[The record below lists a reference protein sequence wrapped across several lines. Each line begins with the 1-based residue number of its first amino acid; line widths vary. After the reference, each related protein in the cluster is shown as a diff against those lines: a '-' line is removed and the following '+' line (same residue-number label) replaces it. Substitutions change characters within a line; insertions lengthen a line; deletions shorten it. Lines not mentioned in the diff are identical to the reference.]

1 MLYKIVSFN
10 EWVRYFVWN
19 FKGALWNSTQNISAI
34 QWKMCILLSGE
45 NLRALRF
52 KSVEAILKQM
62 RTMKPIQTNLV
73 YMGVYVCVMVLTKW
87 WYIVLCLS
95 KNSKYVFALLF
106 RNFLQNALGL
116 WLQEACDSRLH
127 LCCAQLPPPTTSGQ
141 ILLWSVLYDR
151 WWCIS
156 LIHCHIEVER
166 KDLSFVSYL
175 RETCS

>member
-45 NLRALRF
+45 NLRDLRF

-73 YMGVYVCVMVLTKW
+73 YMGVYVCVMVSTKW
-87 WYIVLCLS
+87 WYKVLCLL
-95 KNSKYVFALLF
+95 KTSKYVFALLF
-106 RNFLQNALGL
+106 RNFFTKCIGAVATRGMRQLAPLVLCPVTTTNHFRADPIVVSSL
-116 WLQEACDSRLH
+116 WQMMMYITDT
-127 LCCAQLPPPTTSGQ
+127 LPYWG
-141 ILLWSVLYDR
+141 VFF
-151 WWCIS
+151 
-156 LIHCHIEVER
+156 IENN
-166 KDLSFVSYL
+166 F
-175 RETCS
+175 